1 MGMKNI
7 KYTISELEDKTGI
20 KRRTIH
26 FYTRKKMITK
36 PEGLGGGARYS
47 EETLQRLRLIKELQK
62 SHLKLSGIK
71 EALDAMPIDEMR
83 TLGNSVKDKTPV
95 GNKEA
100 LDKHLQERLQGIVN
114 SALTPNDV
122 MQDESAQEAL
132 NNNFS
137 LLEIGSKK
145 KKVEDV
151 KDLGNSYLKNLR
163 RYREN
168 RLSETTWKRIIIAD
182 GIELNI
188 RSDIQNKHGQV
199 ILNLIQAFKKYVPKG
214 GR

>member
-1 MGMKNI
+1 
-7 KYTISELEDKTGI
+7 
-20 KRRTIH
+20 
-26 FYTRKKMITK
+26 
-36 PEGLGGGARYS
+36 
-47 EETLQRLRLIKELQK
+47 
-62 SHLKLSGIK
+62 
-71 EALDAMPIDEMR
+71 MPIDEMR

-95 GNKEA
+95 GNREA

-114 SALTPNDV
+114 SALTPHDV
-122 MQDESAQEAL
+122 MQDESAQEVL
-132 NNNFS
+132 CNNFS

-145 KKVEDV
+145 KKVGDV

-214 GR
+214 GRALIWIFLLNLISTKYRATENLMSGLWSI